1 MKFNFE
7 KSALLK
13 ELIIAQEI
21 IATKTAVSILSN
33 VLLSAKDG
41 KLTIRATD
49 IKVNFE
55 TTVPVEVIEEG
66 KTTVFCDKLVSI
78 INSLPDGEIEASEKD
93 QSLHIRSIA
102 KKAKFELKT
111 IADNDFPA
119 FVEPADIEFFEVPS
133 NDLKEMIS
141 NTIFAVSDD
150 QTRYFMNG
158 ICVKKT
164 SSEIVFVAT
173 DGRRLSY
180 AKKTLDLGGKDYEE
194 VIIPTKILTVIN
206 KRLTENGNV
215 SVGFNEKFIFFNF
228 NNYKFSSPLIEG
240 KFPNYEK
247 VIPENQ
253 KKQFE
258 VNRLEFLEA
267 IKRVSLL
274 VERNLKRIYF
284 ELSEGKLSI
293 SSNEKEIGNAFEEI
307 TCHYAAETESFAF
320 NYSYLEE
327 PMKVMDAETVVIKF
341 TDIDHAMTLCPS
353 PETDYFH
360 IIMPMHTEQNS

>member
-33 VLLSAKDG
+33 VLLAVKDG

-49 IKVNFE
+49 VKVNFE
-55 TTVPVEVIEEG
+55 TTIPVEVIEEG
-66 KTTVFCDKLVSI
+66 KTTVFCDKLVSV
-78 INSLPDGEIEASEKD
+78 INSLPDGEIEVSEKD
-93 QSLHIRSIA
+93 QSLNIRSIE
-102 KKAKFELKT
+102 KKAKFQLKT
-111 IADNDFPA
+111 IADNDFPS
-119 FVEPADIEFFEVPS
+119 FVGPADIEFFEIPAK
-133 NDLKEMIS
+133 DLKEMIS

-158 ICVKKT
+158 ICMKKT
-164 SSEIVFVAT
+164 SSGILFVAT

-180 AKKTLDLGGKDYEE
+180 IKRTLDLGGEDYEE
-194 VIIPTKILTVIN
+194 VIIPTKILTIIN

-215 SVGFNEKFIFFNF
+215 SIGFNEKFIFFDF

-240 KFPNYEK
+240 KFPNYER
-247 VIPENQ
+247 VIPETQ
-253 KKQFE
+253 EKQFE
-258 VNRLEFLEA
+258 VNRVMFLDA

-284 ELSEGKLSI
+284 ELSNGKLSI
-293 SSNEKEIGNAFEEI
+293 SSNEKEVGNAFEEI
-307 TCHYAAETESFAF
+307 ACTYNDEDEKFAF

-327 PMKVMDAETVVIKF
+327 PMKVMDSESVIMKF
-341 TDIDHAMTLCPS
+341 TDINHAMTLSPS

-360 IIMPMHTEQNS
+360 IIMPMHID